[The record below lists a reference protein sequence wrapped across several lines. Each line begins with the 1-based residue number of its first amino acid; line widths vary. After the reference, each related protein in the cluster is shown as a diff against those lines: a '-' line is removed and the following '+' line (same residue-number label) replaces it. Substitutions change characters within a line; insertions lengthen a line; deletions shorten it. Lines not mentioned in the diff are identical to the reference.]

1 MFLIFH
7 FVAEGFLPD
16 LQAEIKINFKPQPT
30 EMMADINKWCTI
42 LALLVAIVTLNAW
55 TFLVFMWEHIEFS
68 VDLIIM
74 SVVSGFGQFF
84 VYRMIK
90 QFKQH
95 FVPFTI
101 SSRKILTA
109 TISIIFYGHQTNWI
123 QILGISIVLFTVFV

>member
-1 MFLIFH
+1 
-7 FVAEGFLPD
+7 
-16 LQAEIKINFKPQPT
+16 
-30 EMMADINKWCTI
+30 MMADINKWCTI
-42 LALLVAIVTLNAW
+42 IVAVITIVTLDGW
-55 TFLVFMWEHIEFS
+55 PFLVFMWEHIEFS
-68 VDLIIM
+68 VDLIVM

-109 TISIIFYGHQTNWI
+109 TISIVFYGHQTNWI
-123 QILGISIVLFTVFV
+123 QILGICIVLFTVFVEFLLEISKDDTNKSTVK

>member
-1 MFLIFH
+1 MWAH
-7 FVAEGFLPD
+7 F
-16 LQAEIKINFKPQPT
+16 T
-30 EMMADINKWCTI
+30 
-42 LALLVAIVTLNAW
+42 
-55 TFLVFMWEHIEFS
+55 FS

-74 SVVSGFGQFF
+74 SIMSGFGQFF

-109 TISIIFYGHQTNWI
+109 TISIVFYGHRTNWV
-123 QILGISIVLFTVFV
+123 QIMGIAVVLFTVFV